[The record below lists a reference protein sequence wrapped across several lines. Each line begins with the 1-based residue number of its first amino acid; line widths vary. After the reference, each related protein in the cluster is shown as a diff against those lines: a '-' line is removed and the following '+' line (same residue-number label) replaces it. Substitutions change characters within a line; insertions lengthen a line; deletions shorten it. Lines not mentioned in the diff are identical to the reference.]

1 MQTDHLE
8 CQPSPRIIGGSSH
21 EVNPRA
27 DFSNVLTQ
35 VQMGEQFQILFGRS
49 KKPVA
54 LLSPLGTGTKK
65 KRVLGTYEGKASF
78 SEQGDGKIS
87 LEEFLGE
94 PEAAV

>member
-1 MQTDHLE
+1 MVQMTVADLK
-8 CQPSPRIIGGSSH
+8 
-21 EVNPRA
+21 A

-54 LLSPLGTGTKK
+54 LLSPLAAGRRK
-65 KRVLGTYEGKASF
+65 KRILGTYEGKASF
-78 SEQGDGKIS
+78 SEQGDGKLS

-94 PEAAV
+94 PEAGA